1 MTNSLW
7 KRYQDLLCVCEDID
21 LSLDL
26 SRMRFGAGYLDVM
39 SSKLEAA
46 FDAMSALESGV
57 IANPDEDRRVGHY
70 WLRNP
75 GLAPTEDLKNA
86 IESMQRDVK
95 AFAAAVHAHQIVAP
109 NAAPYTDLLVIGI
122 GGSALGP
129 QWIASALSVPGKDA
143 LRVHFLDNTDPE
155 GISDVLAR
163 IPAPETT
170 LVVVISKS
178 GSTPETRNGM
188 ISAQKF
194 FAGKGLAFAPRAI
207 AITGDGS
214 KLYQTAIA
222 EGWLKTFPMW
232 DWVGGRTSELSAVG
246 LLPAALQGIDIEA
259 MLDGAA
265 ACDVHT
271 RKRDMRTNP
280 AALMALM
287 WFYATNGKGEK
298 DLVILPYKDKLLL
311 FARYLQQLIMESLG
325 KRLDLDGNE
334 VCQGLTVYGNKG
346 STDQHAYVQQ
356 LRDGIANYFATF
368 VDVLEYGG
376 DMIEVDPDTTPGDYL
391 HGFLLGTRTATY
403 ESGRDS
409 MTITV
414 RRIDARTIGAL
425 IALFERTVG
434 LYATLIHINAYHQPG
449 VEAGK
454 KAASKILDV
463 QRRAMAYLRTSSSPQ
478 TVEQI
483 AAAIDWDDH
492 ETLYRILTYLHAN
505 DRIKASSENPYD
517 FSRAFHMS

>member
-1 MTNSLW
+1 MTESLW
-7 KRYQDLLCVCEDID
+7 KRYQDMICVCDDID
-21 LSLDL
+21 LSLDI
-26 SRMRFGAGYLDVM
+26 SRMRFTDQFM
-39 SSKLEAA
+39 SDMKSKMDAA
-46 FDAMSALESGV
+46 FDAMAELESGS
-57 IANPDEDRRVGHY
+57 IANPDEKRRVGHY
-70 WLRNP
+70 WLRNSSI
-75 GLAPTEDLKNA
+75 APSEELKSA
-86 IESMQRDVK
+86 IDAMQRDVK
-95 AFAAAVHAHQIVAP
+95 AFAADVHAHKIVAP
-109 NAAPYTDLLVIGI
+109 NGKPYTDLLVIGI

-129 QWIASALSVPGKDA
+129 QWIASALSNPQTDA
-143 LRVHFLDNTDPE
+143 MRVHFLDNTDPE
-155 GISDVLAR
+155 GIADTLAR

-170 LVVVISKS
+170 IVVVISKS

-188 ISAQKF
+188 MTAQAFFAQKQLD
-194 FAGKGLAFAPRAI
+194 FAARAV
-207 AITGDGS
+207 AITGDNS
-214 KLYQTAIA
+214 KLYNTAKS

-246 LLPAALQGIDIEA
+246 LLPAALQGIDIDA
-259 MLDGAA
+259 MLAGAA

-271 RKRDMRTNP
+271 RSREIKRNP

-287 WFYATNGKGEK
+287 WYYGSNGRGEK

-334 VCQGLTVYGNKG
+334 VFQGLTVYGNKG

-368 VDVLEYGG
+368 IDVLEYGA
-376 DMIEVDPDTTPGDYL
+376 DAIEVDPDTTPGDYL
-391 HGFLLGTRTATY
+391 HGFLQGTRAATY

-434 LYATLIHINAYHQPG
+434 LYATLININAYHQPG

-454 KAASKILDV
+454 KAASRILDF
-463 QRRAMAYLRTSSSPQ
+463 QRRAINALRAGSVASA
-478 TVEQI
+478 EELAKDI
-483 AAAIDWDDH
+483 ECDDV
-492 ETLYRILTYLHAN
+492 ETLYRVLTYLHAN
-505 DRIKASSENPYD
+505 GRIKASSENPYD
-517 FSRAFHMS
+517 FTRKFSV

>member
-1 MTNSLW
+1 MTETLW
-7 KRYQDLLCVCEDID
+7 KRYQDLLCVCNDID

-26 SRMRFGAGYLDVM
+26 SRMRFPADYFESM
-39 SSKLEAA
+39 APRMEAA
-46 FDAMSALESGV
+46 FDAMSALESGA
-57 IANPDEDRRVGHY
+57 IANPDENRRVGHY
-70 WLRNP
+70 WLRTP
-75 GLAPTEDLKNA
+75 SLAPSAELKA
-86 IESMQRDVK
+86 EIESMQQDVK
-95 AFAAAVHAHQIVAP
+95 AFAASVHKHAIVAP
-109 NAAPYTDLLVIGI
+109 NGQPYSDLLIIGI

-129 QWIASALSVPGKDA
+129 QWIASALSVPNKDA

-155 GISDVLAR
+155 GIADTLAH
-163 IPAPETT
+163 IPSPETT

-188 ISAQKF
+188 LTTQKF
-194 FAGKGLAFAPRAI
+194 FADRGLAFAPRAI

-214 KLYQTAIA
+214 KLYQTAQS

-232 DWVGGRTSELSAVG
+232 NWVGGRTSELSAVG
-246 LLPAALQGIDIEA
+246 LLPAALQGIDIDA
-259 MLDGAA
+259 MLAGAA

-271 RKRDMRTNP
+271 RKRDVRKNP

-325 KRLDLDGNE
+325 KRLDLDGKE
-334 VCQGLTVYGNKG
+334 VFQGLTVYGNKG

-368 VDVLEYGG
+368 IDVLEYGG
-376 DMIEVDPDTTPGDYL
+376 EMIEVDPDTTPGDYL
-391 HGFLLGTRTATY
+391 HGFLLGTRTAIY

-434 LYATLIHINAYHQPG
+434 FYASLIHINAYHQPG

-454 KAASKILDV
+454 KAASRILDI
-463 QRRAMAYLRTSSSPQ
+463 QRRAIASLRTHEAMNVDQ
-478 TVEQI
+478 LAQ
-483 AAAIDWDDH
+483 AIDCDDP
-492 ETLYRILTYLHAN
+492 ETLYRVLTYLHAN
-505 DRIKASSENPYD
+505 GRIHASSENPYD
-517 FSRAFHMS
+517 FNRKFSK